1 MCVENTCARVGCA
14 LSRRINTLYDP
25 VTLISQ
31 SLTHSAQSLHVR
43 RARCVACVRACV
55 CAGTGVALAAAACA
69 RARTSLLRY
78 RDIIKPR
85 ISVSRGPRRGTICY
99 KRQTGCYSRPPP
111 WPCSLP
117 PLQYFHSL
125 LNLFHTLASSD
136 LLPVRHRPTHPSMVS
151 ASSAVATASV
161 PAAPMQHDTHRSN
174 SRQQVPC
181 SACSSQPSQ
190 LKRPRCAAP
199 QQPSG
204 SSCSR

>member
-1 MCVENTCARVGCA
+1 MRLSGGRCKRKRYAYGSRTVPELRCKVAGRVEYRGDEPLGSKGDWIAGCRTTGTPYVIVKTHPP
-14 LSRRINTLYDP
+14 LFFTL
-25 VTLISQ
+25 
-31 SLTHSAQSLHVR
+31 
-43 RARCVACVRACV
+43 CVRAQR
-55 CAGTGVALAAAACA
+55 GVA
-69 RARTSLLRY
+69 RAPP
-78 RDIIKPR
+78 PR
-85 ISVSRGPRRGTICY
+85 PRGTICN
-99 KRQTGCYSRPPP
+99 KRQTGCYSRLSP
-111 WPCSLP
+111 WSCSLP

-151 ASSAVATASV
+151 ASSAVATESV

>member
-1 MCVENTCARVGCA
+1 MRACRLCAVATYKTYTTLSLSKSHTQRSERVIIVLHTSSHCPLRVPRA
-14 LSRRINTLYDP
+14 LCGLC
-25 VTLISQ
+25 
-31 SLTHSAQSLHVR
+31 
-43 RARCVACVRACV
+43 RARRGGGGGGRTTDNAH
-55 CAGTGVALAAAACA
+55 TLCA
-69 RARTSLLRY
+69 RARHRVTFVR
-78 RDIIKPR
+78 IKNC
-85 ISVSRGPRRGTICY
+85 GPREEL
-99 KRQTGCYSRPPP
+99 QTGCYSRLPP

-125 LNLFHTLASSD
+125 LNLFHTLSSSD

-151 ASSAVATASV
+151 AGSTVATAPV